1 MKNKTKDNEKLQKT
15 GWKAELIN
23 WIQIIA
29 FAAVIAF
36 VLNTFIIAN
45 TEVSS
50 GSMETTIMTD
60 SRIVGSRLHYRFS
73 KPQRGDIAIFD
84 FGWRCPECRRVVEG
98 EQQDSCPYCNARV
111 IRRAETIHY
120 VKRVIGL
127 PGDRVDIT
135 GGAVYVNGSET
146 PLDEPYIAAAM
157 EVEEDRHFEV
167 PENCFFM
174 MGDNRN
180 DSIDSRYWKN
190 PYVSKNKILA
200 KALFE
205 YYPKI
210 KTLD

>member
-1 MKNKTKDNEKLQKT
+1 MKNKTKDNEKSQKT

-127 PGDRVDIT
+127 PGDTVDIT

-157 EVEEDRHFEV
+157 EVEEDQHFEV
-167 PENCFFM
+167 PENCYFM

-190 PYVSKNKILA
+190 PYVSKSKILA